1 MVWRRPMTPYTHPL
15 SQLASPWKQFVKEN
29 VVFSKIEMR
38 SLFGETKFIWLWCLV
53 KVRKEAGQ
61 TCNVRCQVHL
71 HPHKL
76 FPETSAGTEQ
86 VSLFR
91 PSFCLQFREQL
102 LLFGKRQEEY
112 TFQNMCYKP
121 LPKLNNSNS
130 GRHWSLFSF
139 HLHRFPVK
147 WLTHLKIKHKE
158 NKHTL
163 ITYCLLR

>member
-1 MVWRRPMTPYTHPL
+1 M
-15 SQLASPWKQFVKEN
+15 
-29 VVFSKIEMR
+29 
-38 SLFGETKFIWLWCLV
+38 

-61 TCNVRCQVHL
+61 TCNVHCQVHL

-112 TFQNMCYKP
+112 KFQNMCYKTP
-121 LPKLNNSNS
+121 SKAQQFQQ
-130 GRHWSLFSF
+130 WQ
-139 HLHRFPVK
+139 
-147 WLTHLKIKHKE
+147 
-158 NKHTL
+158 TL
-163 ITYCLLR
+163 ITFFLPYPQILCKVAHSFKNKTQRKQTYIDNLLFVKIGTEM